1 MSIQTNMQTPES
13 AKQTTAKI
21 SFIPIV
27 NTIVACVNAK
37 GLSGTEVL
45 QVIHDMLEDT
55 YPIHAAEYDISRGE
69 MTETYQAHLSHM
81 TGHSGQKYDKMSM
94 ASATGINGLTLTV
107 HPEGY
112 FPIFI
117 IVVWPEC
124 TEFGSE
130 EEDLNTLALTTLV
143 HEVVHVANRVCA
155 NVGIKLPTEAT
166 EDEFIAYLVDYI
178 FSEFRECFV
187 ILPSEA
193 KQLKAKAKKT
203 KSTAKTTKGKPM
215 PKTKSKAKTPK
226 LLNE

>member
-1 MSIQTNMQTPES
+1 MSTQTVKQTPES
-13 AKQTTAKI
+13 DKQTTAKI
-21 SFIPIV
+21 SYVPIV

-37 GLSGTEVL
+37 GLSGIEVL
-45 QVIHDMLEDT
+45 QVIHDMLEGT
-55 YPIHAAEYDISRGE
+55 YPVHAAEYDISRGE

-81 TGHSGQKYDKMSM
+81 VGHSGQKYDKMSI

-107 HPEGY
+107 QPEGY

-155 NVGIKLPTEAT
+155 NVGIKLPSEPT

-178 FSEFRECFV
+178 FGEFRECF
-187 ILPSEA
+187 ISLPSEA
-193 KQLKAKAKKT
+193 KQLKANAEKDKGKAKKT
-203 KSTAKTTKGKPM
+203 KSKPM
-215 PKTKSKAKTPK
+215 PKAKSKAKTPK